1 MPAYASL
8 QVSSQIVNAK
18 NGIKKQIV
26 MKNRGEASKNTLE
39 KTLTEKHNI
48 FGSTNKNRNI
58 PST

>member
-1 MPAYASL
+1 M
-8 QVSSQIVNAK
+8 K
-18 NGIKKQIV
+18 NG
-26 MKNRGEASKNTLE
+26 GEASKNTLE